1 MKTLFC
7 RKQNKQ
13 VNGGECINCYLAGKT
28 GYEIHEQCRKFNLE
42 ERIAAAEGRT
52 MKDIPPPTADEIKA
66 LAKNL
71 YEFVQDNS

>member
-1 MKTLFC
+1 MGMSPYELRFNLL
-7 RKQNKQ
+7 RDAQNMLYQ
-13 VNGGECINCYLAGKT
+13 QW
-28 GYEIHEQCRKFNLE
+28 HSKFNLE